1 MAATAKKVKLV
12 DETADENLSPVETK
26 MQKTLEAM
34 DWKLWEMYQTSKRIE
49 KYLGITPDDD
59 DK

>member
-1 MAATAKKVKLV
+1 MATKKVKLV
-12 DETADENLSPVETK
+12 EEESVEDEMSPAETK
-26 MQKTLEAM
+26 MQKTLEAI

-49 KYLGITPDDD
+49 KYLGIAPDED

>member
-1 MAATAKKVKLV
+1 MATKKVKLV
-12 DETADENLSPVETK
+12 EEENIEDDMTAAERK
-26 MQKTLEAM
+26 MQKTFEAM

-49 KYLGITPDDD
+49 KYLGITPDDN

>member
-1 MAATAKKVKLV
+1 MATKKVKLV
-12 DETADENLSPVETK
+12 EEETAEDDMTAAERK
-26 MQKTLEAM
+26 MQKTFEAM

-49 KYLGITPDDD
+49 KYLGIAPDDD